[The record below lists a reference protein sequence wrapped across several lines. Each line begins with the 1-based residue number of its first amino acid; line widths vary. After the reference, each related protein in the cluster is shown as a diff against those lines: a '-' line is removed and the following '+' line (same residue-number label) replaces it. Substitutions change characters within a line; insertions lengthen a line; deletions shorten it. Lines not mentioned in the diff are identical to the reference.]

1 MFLFK
6 KSKQLN
12 GEHKIKGV
20 NLSSEKYPDRL
31 FFFEKIEK
39 FDGSFFYEVRI
50 RWEDGEAYTDIKN
63 SKDELALLLEEL
75 NKIVDKITEIKR
87 QK

>member
-1 MFLFK
+1 MC
-6 KSKQLN
+6 
-12 GEHKIKGV
+12 IKLRELIYQAK
-20 NLSSEKYPDRL
+20 NILIDFS
-31 FFFEKIEK
+31 FFEKIEK

-63 SKDELALLLEEL
+63 SKDELAPLLEEL